1 MKPVNTQINLKR
13 MSNIYITKKDKFV
26 WLDVTKRCKSS
37 MTTLE
42 LNQAH
47 ELYAVNPDDVD
58 YLIEDTDIIPTLIKQ
73 GCRICIEVG
82 HLPKEY
88 KPTDSWKDTDKELI
102 NGYWYVKM
110 ADIN

>member
-1 MKPVNTQINLKR
+1 
-13 MSNIYITKKDKFV
+13 MSKIYITKQDNFV

-47 ELYAVNPDDVD
+47 ELYAVNYEDVD
-58 YLIEDTDIIPTLIKQ
+58 SLIEDTETIPTLIKQ
-73 GCRICIEVG
+73 GHRICIEVG
-82 HLPKEY
+82 HLPNKY